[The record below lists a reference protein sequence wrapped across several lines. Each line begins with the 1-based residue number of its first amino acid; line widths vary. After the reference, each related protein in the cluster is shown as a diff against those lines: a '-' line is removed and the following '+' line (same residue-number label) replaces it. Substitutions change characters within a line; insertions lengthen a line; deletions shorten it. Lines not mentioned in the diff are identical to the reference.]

1 MSTRPP
7 TVTAPA
13 RRPMCARC
21 RRPEVVCYCAHLPH
35 LPTRTRVLVLQHP
48 REEWVGIGTARM
60 AHLALPSSTLRV
72 GVDFAL
78 DPVVVEALAGTT
90 PSYLLFPGRDAVD
103 VRSIASEAASEGAAG
118 APVNLVLLD
127 GTWAQARTLLRL
139 NPAIGALPR
148 IAFTPARPS
157 DYRIR
162 RQPAEFCVSTIE
174 ALAEVLTILEPDG
187 GPFER
192 LLDPFRAM
200 VARQQW
206 FETEVRTGRHRRPPG
221 SPRRKPARPTLAT
234 RLAAD
239 WPRLVCIQGESN
251 GWPIDHAT
259 RPPPETVHFVACRP
273 ATGETYEIVLAA
285 RNGLAPLTP
294 RHLELPEE
302 RMRDGASLDAWR
314 RSWEAFARPD
324 DVVVQ
329 WGAFHAELACA
340 EGLAMPQRRIDL
352 RAEMAQAIGRRAG
365 TVEACA
371 ARLNAQPVPVAL
383 PGRGGRRLAA
393 LVSLVHALRPA
404 P

>member
-1 MSTRPP
+1 MSTPTP
-7 TVTAPA
+7 TVPA

-21 RRPEVVCYCAHLPH
+21 RRPEVVCYCAHLPC

-78 DPVVVEALAGTT
+78 DPVVVEALAGAA

-103 VRSIASEAASEGAAG
+103 VRTIPRDTA
-118 APVNLVLLD
+118 VNLVLLD

-139 NPAIGALPR
+139 NPAVGALPR
-148 IAFTPARPS
+148 IAFTPTRPS

-200 VARQQW
+200 VARQEW
-206 FETEVRTGRHRRPPG
+206 FETEVRTGRHRREPG
-221 SPRRKPARPTLAT
+221 RPRRKPARPTLAA
-234 RLAAD
+234 RLTAD
-239 WPRLVCIQGESN
+239 WPRLVCIHGEAN
-251 GWPIDHAT
+251 GWPVAHET
-259 RPPPETVHFVACRP
+259 RPPPETVHFLACRP

-294 RHLELPEE
+294 RHLELPEA

-314 RSWEAFARPD
+314 QSWQAFARPD

-329 WGAFHAELACA
+329 WGAFHAELASA
-340 EGLAMPQRRIDL
+340 EGIAVPSRRIDL
-352 RAEMAQAIGRRAG
+352 RAEMAQAINRRAG

-371 ARLNAQPVPVAL
+371 TRLGATTAPLDL

-393 LVSLVHALRPA
+393 LVGLVRALRPA